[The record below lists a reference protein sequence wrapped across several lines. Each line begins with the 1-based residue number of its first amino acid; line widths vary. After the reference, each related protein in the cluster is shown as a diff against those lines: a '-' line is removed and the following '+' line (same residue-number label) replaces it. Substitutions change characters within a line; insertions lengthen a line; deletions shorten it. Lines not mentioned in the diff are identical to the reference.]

1 MDRGT
6 APFLLLAMLA
16 GLLLAAGIEDARRR
30 QIANRT
36 NAAIAL
42 LAPIWWWANGLAP
55 WPDMAA
61 QLLVASIAFAVFV
74 GAFVAGWMGGG
85 DVKMIGALALWLS
98 PAALLQML
106 MTMSLIGGGITVV
119 MLAERRLRAAGG
131 PEEPRPVEVPYG
143 IAIAAAGLLSLREP
157 LLNHL
162 T

>member
-1 MDRGT
+1 M
-6 APFLLLAMLA
+6 APLLLLCLLA
-16 GLLLAAGIEDARRR
+16 GLLLASGIEDARRR
-30 QIANRT
+30 QIANGK

-42 LAPIWWWANGLAP
+42 LAPLWWWTNGLSP

-61 QLLVASIAFAVFV
+61 QLLVAGIAFAVFV
-74 GAFVAGWMGGG
+74 GAFAARWMGGG

-98 PAALLQML
+98 PGALLQML
-106 MTMSLIGGGITVV
+106 MTMSLIGGGVTVL
-119 MLAERRLRAAGG
+119 MLAERRWRAVDG
-131 PEEPRPVEVPYG
+131 PEEPGPIEVPYG